1 MQLSQISSASWV
13 RFILAIEPAKMDVD
27 FHSLST
33 LQGRHSHY
41 FTHVLFSQFWID
53 PRLSWN
59 KSEYDG
65 ISQVILHPEKAWLPD
80 VMLVNRYELTIV
92 QK

>member
-1 MQLSQISSASWV
+1 M
-13 RFILAIEPAKMDVD
+13 
-27 FHSLST
+27 
-33 LQGRHSHY
+33 
-41 FTHVLFSQFWID
+41 LFSQFWID

-92 QK
+92 QKRKFYEVAFCGRFDFQDNKVTLNERQLGAGENRQRAKQKL